1 MDNNALGFDLLIN
14 ELKNNNTQTTKGD
27 YIFKELTHKQ
37 QRRILSSNF
46 DAVEIPAKLAMIYGD
61 YLTESV
67 YKADDLVDLSR
78 IITLETKPYF
88 INVLRTISFGRT
100 YYNKGQAYELY
111 EVKDEDLIPKAK
123 PHTVIANKFKIN
135 IEVPTIFEDGR
146 YNNLLINAL
155 GPYKRKKSLKDVN
168 VGSVT
173 DLYQIYEIL
182 KYIVSFEFAGQ
193 VYRFNQYSI
202 QDRIKFLNN
211 LSQITIE
218 EIKEYIK
225 NNVKKAEDKAL
236 AAVSTTNGE
245 HIVADMNSIFFSTT
259 IRKEESEEVEDE
271 EDDD

>member
-1 MDNNALGFDLLIN
+1 MDNNALGFDHLIN

-27 YIFKELTHKQ
+27 YVFKELTHKQ
-37 QRRILSSNF
+37 QRRILSGNF
-46 DAVEIPAKLAMIYGD
+46 DAVEIPAKLSMIYGD

-67 YKADDLVDLSR
+67 YKSDDLVDLSR

-88 INVLRTISFGRT
+88 INVLRTISFGKT
-100 YYNKGQAYELY
+100 YYHKGQAYELY
-111 EVKDEDLIPKAK
+111 EVKDEDLISKAK
-123 PHTVIANKFKIN
+123 PYTVVANKFKIN
-135 IEVPTIFEDGR
+135 LEVPTIFEDSR

-155 GPYKRKKSLKDVN
+155 GPHKRKKNLNDVN

-182 KYIVSFEFAGQ
+182 KYIVSFEFNDQ

-236 AAVSTTNGE
+236 SAISVTNGE
-245 HIVADMNSIFFSTT
+245 KIVADMNTIFFSTT
-259 IRKEESEEVEDE
+259 IRKEESEEVENEE
-271 EDDD
+271 EDN